1 MNFNPHLL
9 LLFGNAFLT
18 TALSVAIV
26 AWILIREY
34 RPTIKRLTRENE
46 VPREPLQHD
55 RGADPVPH
63 RE

>member
-18 TALSVAIV
+18 TVLSVAIV
-26 AWILIREY
+26 AWILVREY

-46 VPREPLQHD
+46 ASRESEQPTQ
-55 RGADPVPH
+55 GADALPH

>member
-18 TALSVAIV
+18 TVLSVAIV
-26 AWILIREY
+26 AWILVREY

-46 VPREPLQHD
+46 SSRESEQPAQ
-55 RGADPVPH
+55 GADALPH

>member
-34 RPTIKRLTRENE
+34 RPTVKRLSRENE
-46 VPREPLQHD
+46 ASRESASHD
-55 RGADPVPH
+55 RDVDALPH